1 MKLVYT
7 EQSLVSLQETLGFFA
22 QKVSHEKLI
31 EIRNRILD
39 KADTLLQQPLM
50 GQKEPLL
57 EHLGLGHRRIV
68 EGHCKIIYKVVGEYI
83 YITDIF
89 DSRQDPDK
97 MKG

>member
-7 EQSLVSLQETLGFFA
+7 EQALASLEETLEFIA
-22 QKVSHEKLI
+22 LSVSHEKLI

-39 KADTLLQQPLM
+39 RADTLLKQPLI
-50 GQKEPLL
+50 GQKEPFLD
-57 EHLGLGHRRIV
+57 HLGLGHRRLI
-68 EGHCKIIYKVVGEYI
+68 EGHCKIIYKLVGEYI

>member
-7 EQSLVSLQETLGFFA
+7 EQAVVSLEETLEFLA
-22 QKVSHEKLI
+22 LNVTNDKLL
-31 EIRNRILD
+31 EIRDRILD
-39 KADTLLQQPLM
+39 KADTLLKHPFI

>member
-7 EQSLVSLQETLGFFA
+7 EQALLSLEETLEFYA
-22 QKVSHEKLI
+22 TKVSFEKLV
-31 EIRNRILD
+31 EIRDRILN
-39 KADTLLQQPLM
+39 KADTLLKQPLA
-50 GQKEPLL
+50 GRKEPFL
-57 EHLGLGHRRIV
+57 EHLRLGHRRII
-68 EGHCKIIYKVVGEYI
+68 EGHCKIIYKVEGEYI

>member
-7 EQSLVSLQETLGFFA
+7 EQALISLEETLEFLA
-22 QKVSHEKLI
+22 KNVTNEKLMAI
-31 EIRNRILD
+31 SDRISE
-39 KADTLLQQPLM
+39 KVKVLLNQPFI
-50 GQKEPLL
+50 GQEEPLL
-57 EHLGLGHRRIV
+57 QYLGSGHRRLLV
-68 EGHCKIIYKVVGEYI
+68 GHCKIIYKVVDEYI